1 MILLNRNTLG
11 VQIRNSKIEYCGSI
25 YRNNHNFA
33 IIDWFNQIHAKLW
46 CRLLLI
52 PERYLDSIPK
62 LGIPTHI
69 SKYFKYSV
77 LTRYI
82 LHKYTPEI
90 VQNNSICLVCDVV
103 YFDFLVV
110 ESQRLVSDRRG
121 GSHTT
126 SHHQQHRA

>member
-11 VQIRNSKIEYCGSI
+11 IQIRNSKIEYCGSI
-25 YRNNHNFA
+25 YRNNHNLLSSTGLTKFMPNCGA
-33 IIDWFNQIHAKLW
+33 GCSWFQSSIW
-46 CRLLLI
+46 
-52 PERYLDSIPK
+52 IPK